1 MSLIKNL
8 VKEPERKDSAKSD
21 NDSDGEK
28 KPRPIIKSAIDLQR
42 LKLEKLMKNP
52 DKPVIIPE
60 HRREKD
66 YMASVPTFVRNV
78 MGSSA
83 GAGSGEFH
91 VYRHLRRKE
100 YARQKMIQQKS
111 LQEQLDD
118 EYQQKIEENRRK
130 AEEKTAKKRAKRLK
144 KKQRAKKPKQQNTGD
159 KSTKSN
165 EDGNTS
171 SDCSED
177 NEENDGSK
185 RTNDDIPSTQSA
197 NECTEKGSLDELS
210 KNNNSTDN
218 RTTDTTINLSD
229 DLRQDKDANSDEITS
244 VSKAET
250 KDDTENEK

>member
-8 VKEPERKDSAKSD
+8 VKEPERKDSKSD

-60 HRREKD
+60 HRKEKD

-144 KKQRAKKPKQQNTGD
+144 KKQRAKKPRQQ
-159 KSTKSN
+159 KAPSESTKSN
-165 EDGNTS
+165 EDDGNTS

-177 NEENDGSK
+177 NDNDNK
-185 RTNDDIPSTQSA
+185 ANDDSPTTLTSNESVENNAPSVNNA
-197 NECTEKGSLDELS
+197 DDCT
-210 KNNNSTDN
+210 
-218 RTTDTTINLSD
+218 
-229 DLRQDKDANSDEITS
+229 KDAKSNSSDETPLNKDTILVESSSAST
-244 VSKAET
+244 AAT
-250 KDDTENEK
+250 KDDVTENDKEHPDT